1 MKKWFKILLTSALC
15 AGMLCACADSAPAE
29 SSSEPSSSEQVSQ
42 AEESA
47 DAAEENTVSEQDVQT
62 GDPAKKAILVVSF
75 GTSYNDTR
83 DVTIG
88 AIEKAIAEKN
98 PDYEV
103 RRAFTSQIIIDK
115 LKKRDN
121 LEIDNVTQAMER
133 LIADGVGTVICQPT
147 HVMNGFEYDDM
158 KREVEAFAEHFE
170 TLKFG
175 TPLLTSTQ
183 DYRDVVTAVNQEFSV
198 PEDTALVLMGH
209 GTEHFANN
217 TYAALAYHFNHNGN
231 KNVFVGTVEG
241 YPDLDTTIED
251 VKALGVQ
258 KVILAPLMVV
268 AGDHATNDMAGDE
281 EGSWK
286 TAFKSEGFEVECVLK
301 GLGEYSSIRDLYV
314 AHAAQAMNS
323 ETEE

>member
-1 MKKWFKILLTSALC
+1 MKKWFKMFLTSMLC
-15 AGMLCACADSAPAE
+15 AGMLCACAETAPAQSSSAAE
-29 SSSEPSSSEQVSQ
+29 SSPAASEEAQQ
-42 AEESA
+42 ESMQ
-47 DAAEENTVSEQDVQT
+47 DAKK
-62 GDPAKKAILVVSF
+62 GDPNKKAILVVSF

-83 DVTIG
+83 DATIG
-88 AIEKAIAEKN
+88 AVEKAIAQAT

-115 LKKRDN
+115 LKSRDN
-121 LEIDNVTQAMER
+121 LEIDNVKQAMER
-133 LIADGVGTVICQPT
+133 LIADGVGTLICQPT

-158 KREVEAFAEHFE
+158 KREVEAYAQNFE

-183 DYRDVVTAVNQEFSV
+183 DYVDVVAAVQKEFAV

-209 GTEHFANN
+209 GTKHFANN
-217 TYAALAYHFNHNGN
+217 TYAALAYHFNHSKS
-231 KNVFVGTVEG
+231 KNIFVGTVEG
-241 YPDLDTTIED
+241 FPDLDSTIQD
-251 VKALGVQ
+251 VKTLGVK

-286 TAFKSEGFEVECVLK
+286 TVFKSEGFEVECVLK
-301 GLGEYSSIRDLYV
+301 GLGEYQSIRDIYV
-314 AHAAQAMNS
+314 AHVAEAIKS